1 MHRRFRRQ
9 HRDHDLRLGHH
20 PDVRNL
26 ERHQVQRLHQLDAD
40 YRNLGVER
48 HRHQPDEDHLGDLR
62 HLGHRHQPDEDHQ
75 VGSDLGDPCPAKV
88 QMGCCLDVLL
98 GEECPCPD
106 LKRMGCCLGEECRQ
120 PVKEDLVLEQRQ
132 LALQPQVPRLAL
144 RRQALQPCLASVLLG
159 HRLQQPLAR
168 QLPLP

>member
-1 MHRRFRRQ
+1 M
-9 HRDHDLRLGHH
+9 
-20 PDVRNL
+20 
-26 ERHQVQRLHQLDAD
+26 QRLHQLDAG

-48 HRHQPDEDHLGDLR
+48 HRHLPDVDHLGDLR

-75 VGSDLGDPCPAKV
+75 VGSGLGDPCPAKV
-88 QMGCCLDVLL
+88 RMGYCLDVLP

-120 PVKEDLVLEQRQ
+120 PVKEDLVLEQRRLALQLLAPQ
-132 LALQPQVPRLAL
+132 LALRQ
-144 RRQALQPCLASVLLG
+144 QALQPCLALVQPVLQV
-159 HRLQQPLAR
+159 QQSLAR